1 MWVGKEGRLRTRER
15 VLLGEDIRDVDI
27 EAWGL
32 LLGSF
37 M

>member
-1 MWVGKEGRLRTRER
+1 MWVGKEGRERER
-15 VLLGEDIRDVDI
+15 ERALLGEDSVDI

>member
-1 MWVGKEGRLRTRER
+1 MWVGKEGLEPERER